1 MKSKMSILTI
11 AMTTMLVILGCSVSN
26 LSIETANVGELQNES
41 QIVELGR
48 ADKVRVDIK
57 MGAGE
62 LKVDSGAE
70 SLLEA
75 DFTYNV
81 EAWQPEVDYNVE
93 DSNGR
98 LTIRQPNTSQLSIRG
113 DIRYEW
119 DLAFNDDVPLD
130 MRIEYGAGSGDID
143 VGELNVTQ
151 LDVKLGAGDMTLDL
165 SGNESLSRLEF
176 DMGAGDLTVDLNG
189 RWTENVDVDIQGG
202 VGQTTLLL
210 PKDIGVRVNVTK
222 AIGDVDASGLYN
234 RGGYYVNEAYGEADV
249 TVEISIQAGVGQINL
264 EIVE

>member
-1 MKSKMSILTI
+1 MKSKMLLLTTV
-11 AMTTMLVILGCSVSN
+11 MTMMLIIMGCSISN
-26 LSIETANVGELQNES
+26 LSIETADVGELQNES
-41 QIVELGR
+41 KVVELGQ
-48 ADKVRVDIK
+48 ADEVRVDIK

-81 EAWQPEVDYNVE
+81 DAWQPEVDYSVK
-93 DSNGR
+93 DGNGR

-119 DLAFNDDVPLD
+119 DLAFNEDVPLD
-130 MRIEYGAGSGDID
+130 MRIECGAGSGDID
-143 VGELNVTQ
+143 LGELNITQ
-151 LDVKLGAGDMTLDL
+151 LDVKVGAGDMLVDL

-189 RWTENVDVDIQGG
+189 NWTEDVDVDLQGG
-202 VGQTTLLL
+202 VGKTTLLL

-222 AIGDVDASGLYN
+222 AIGDIDASGLYN
-234 RGGYYVNEAYGEADV
+234 RGSYYANEAYGESDV

-264 EIVE
+264 EVVE